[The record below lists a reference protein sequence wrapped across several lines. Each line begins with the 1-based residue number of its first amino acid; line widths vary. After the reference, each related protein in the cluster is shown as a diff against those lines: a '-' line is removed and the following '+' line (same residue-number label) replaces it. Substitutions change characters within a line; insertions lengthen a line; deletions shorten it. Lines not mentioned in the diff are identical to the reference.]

1 MRALL
6 SILLIAMAALSF
18 PLFSAASNSQMESID
33 YWQSNYDQLR
43 PENDQQAKRAYEI
56 FDRLI
61 RAAGSRPGLV
71 PRLFIAKTE
80 PRNISLPISIPDGSI
95 IISKRTLEICAKDPG
110 LSDDRLAFVLGH
122 ELAHL
127 LKDDFWHMKFF
138 SALKSAEK
146 EKPSDAKL
154 LSEIKEIVGATD
166 QVLAKELQADEFG
179 IIYAS
184 MAGFNSNAI
193 VTDENVN
200 FFAEWL
206 KAADPE
212 YSESAPK
219 DPTHPTPEQRAQT
232 VKTRLRQVMKNV
244 EVFELGVALYRTGQ
258 FELAIPAFERFLT
271 YFPSREVYNNLAAC
285 HHQLALK
292 YLRHTKSGAG
302 PLFKMSLTLDPQ
314 TRASGIVLRGK
325 EDPVRLSSEQLQEAI
340 DLYEK
345 AISLDTT
352 YLPSRNNLAC
362 ALILRGREGD
372 AYKAVGILKDS
383 IRIGPPESDTLNIL
397 GVAFYY
403 AENPSK
409 AKECFLEA
417 LRIDPADDSP
427 LFNLGRLAF
436 ETGQQDECRQY
447 WSRYLELD
455 KSSHWAGVVRKLLNI
470 ENAEPASPAS
480 AQIASVR
487 PGGSR
492 GVMYDPASGQGKEK
506 VLGIEAGAS
515 DEGVPKDWGEPKVED
530 IALEGAQYRISSFPN
545 QLKTVSANNEI
556 QLIVVQNGFAARTAK
571 DVGMGSSKEDVLSR
585 YGAPDL
591 TLNSSRG
598 VTIVYDELGISFD
611 FREGKLVSWVVF

>member
-6 SILLIAMAALSF
+6 SILLIAMAVLSF
-18 PLFSAASNSQMESID
+18 PLFSNASNSQMESID
-33 YWQSNYDQLR
+33 YWQRNYDELR

-61 RAAGSRPGLV
+61 KAAGSRPGIV
-71 PRLFIAKTE
+71 PRLFIARTE

-95 IISKRTLEICAKDPG
+95 IISQKTLEICAKDPG

-138 SALKSAEK
+138 SAIQSAEK

-154 LSEIKEIVGATD
+154 LSEIQEIVGTTD

-184 MAGFNSNAI
+184 MAGFNTNAI
-193 VTDENVN
+193 ATDNNVN
-200 FFAEWL
+200 FFTEWL

-219 DPTHPTPEQRAQT
+219 DPTHPTPDQRAET
-232 VKTRLRQVMKNV
+232 VKTRLRQVMRNV
-244 EVFELGVALYRTGQ
+244 EVFELGVAFYRTGQ

-292 YLRHTKSGAG
+292 YLSRTQNRAG
-302 PLFKMSLTLDPQ
+302 PLFKMPLTIDPQ
-314 TRASGIVLRGK
+314 TRASGIVLRDAEG
-325 EDPVRLSSEQLQEAI
+325 PFNLFSEHLQKAI
-340 DLYEK
+340 EFYEK
-345 AISLDTT
+345 AISQDTD
-352 YLPSRNNLAC
+352 YLPSHNNLAC

-383 IRIGPPESDTLNIL
+383 ITIGLREWDTLNIL

-403 AENPSK
+403 AENPAK
-409 AKECFLEA
+409 AKECFLDA
-417 LRIDPADDSP
+417 LRMDPADDSP

-447 WSRYLELD
+447 WSRYLESD
-455 KSSHWAGVVRKLLNI
+455 KTSHWAAVVRKLLNI
-470 ENAEPASPAS
+470 ENTEPASHHS
-480 AQIASVR
+480 AQIASMKSN
-487 PGGSR
+487 GSH
-492 GVMYDPASGQGKEK
+492 GITYEPASGQEKER
-506 VLGIEAGAS
+506 VLGIKAGAS
-515 DEGVPKDWGEPKVED
+515 DKDVPTNWGEPKVMD
-530 IALEGAQYRISSFPN
+530 IALEGNQYRINNFPN
-545 QLKTVSANNEI
+545 QLKTVAEDNKI
-556 QLIVVQNGFAARTAK
+556 QLIAAQNGFAGRTSK
-571 DVGMGSSKEDVLSR
+571 DVGMGSTKEDVSSR

-591 TLNSSRG
+591 ILNSSQG
-598 VTIVYDELGISFD
+598 VTLVYNEPGISFD
-611 FREGKLVSWVVF
+611 FLEGKLVSWTVF

>member
-18 PLFSAASNSQMESID
+18 PLFSAASDSQMESID
-33 YWQSNYDQLR
+33 YWQRNYDELR
-43 PENDQQAKRAYEI
+43 PENDPQAKRAYEI
-56 FDRLI
+56 FARLVGT
-61 RAAGSRPGLV
+61 AGSRPGLV

-95 IISKRTLEICAKDPG
+95 IISKKTLEICAKDPR

-138 SALKSAEK
+138 SAIKSAEK
-146 EKPSDAKL
+146 DKPSDAKL
-154 LSEIKEIVGATD
+154 LSEIKEIVGTTD

-184 MAGFNSNAI
+184 MAGFSTSAI
-193 VTDENVN
+193 VTDDNVN

-219 DPTHPTPEQRAQT
+219 DPTHPTPEQRAET
-232 VKTRLRQVMKNV
+232 VKTRLRQVMRNV
-244 EVFELGVALYRTGQ
+244 EVFELGVAFYRTGQ
-258 FELAIPAFERFLT
+258 FELAIHAFEKFLT
-271 YFPSREVYNNLAAC
+271 YFPSREVYNNIAAC

-292 YLRHTKSGAG
+292 YLSQTQSGAG
-302 PLFKMSLTLDPQ
+302 PLFKMSLTIDPQ
-314 TRASGIVLRGK
+314 TRASGISLRGEE
-325 EDPVRLSSEQLQEAI
+325 EDLDRLFSEHLQKAV

-345 AISLDTT
+345 AISLDTG
-352 YLPSRNNLAC
+352 YLPSHNNLAC

-383 IRIGPPESDTLNIL
+383 IRIGPQASDTLNSL

-403 AENPSK
+403 AENPK
-409 AKECFLEA
+409 RAKECFLEA
-417 LRIDPADDSP
+417 LRIDPADVSP
-427 LFNLGRLAF
+427 LFNLGRLAL

-455 KSSHWAGVVRKLLNI
+455 KTSHWAAVVRKLLNI
-470 ENAEPASPAS
+470 ENAEPPSHLA
-480 AQIASVR
+480 AQ
-487 PGGSR
+487 
-492 GVMYDPASGQGKEK
+492 QEKEK
-506 VLGIEAGAS
+506 VLGVEAGAS
-515 DEGVPKDWGEPKVED
+515 PEGVPKNWGEPKVED
-530 IALEGAQYRISSFPN
+530 IALEGGQYRISSFPN
-545 QLKTVSANNEI
+545 QLKTVSENNEI
-556 QLIVVQNGFAARTAK
+556 ELIVVQNGFAGRTVK
-571 DVGMGSSKEDVLSR
+571 DVGLGSLKEDVLSR
-585 YGAPDL
+585 YGAPSL
-591 TLNSSRG
+591 TLDSSQG
-598 VTIVYDELGISFD
+598 VTLVYSEPGVSFD
-611 FREGKLVSWVVF
+611 FREGKLVSWVEF